1 MRAPIRCYLSWFARD
16 MIAGRGFMAIAA
28 QNLGN
33 AAVLPTF
40 VTSVLFGVANAL
52 AVTLQ
57 TLNLPAEIF
66 MALPYVV
73 TLLGLAAYSNSEG
86 KTKKL
91 RKTAKKA

>member
-1 MRAPIRCYLSWFARD
+1 
-16 MIAGRGFMAIAA
+16 MAIAA

-66 MALPYVV
+66 MAPALCGHAARPGG
-73 TLLGLAAYSNSEG
+73 LLQL
-86 KTKKL
+86 
-91 RKTAKKA
+91 

>member
-1 MRAPIRCYLSWFARD
+1 
-16 MIAGRGFMAIAA
+16 MAIAA

-73 TLLGLAAYSNSEG
+73 TLLVLIVVSLRRSKESQPPASLGLAYFRED
-86 KTKKL
+86 
-91 RKTAKKA
+91 R